1 MLLFNLMLGS
11 IFFSFVL
18 YLLSYITIHRSNSGP
33 YLLYL
38 PIGSVKGLHV
48 LYLLKKG
55 YEAKRANP
63 PYMDLLQWKLFE
75 MYF

>member
-1 MLLFNLMLGS
+1 MLGS
-11 IFFSFVL
+11 IFCFIL
-18 YLLSYITIHRSNSGP
+18 IIIQLYITIHRSNSGP

-48 LYLLKKG
+48 LYLLKRG

-63 PYMDLLQWKLFE
+63 PYMDLLQ
-75 MYF
+75 

>member
-1 MLLFNLMLGS
+1 MLGS
-11 IFFSFVL
+11 FFVL

-48 LYLLKKG
+48 LYLLKGG

-63 PYMDLLQWKLFE
+63 PYTVHGPLTMKII
-75 MYF
+75 